1 MSDERQ
7 MELFKMDEK
16 MSERNEQY
24 TIVRNYGYDP
34 DKWPA
39 QSKYP
44 EVIGHI
50 TASELEELKIKRE
63 EIEKIPYTGGHLG

>member
-16 MSERNEQY
+16 MNEQY
-24 TIVRNYGYDP
+24 TIVKNYGYDP
-34 DKWPA
+34 DKWPG

-44 EVIGHI
+44 EVMGHI
-50 TASELEELKIKRE
+50 TASEFKELEIKRE
-63 EIEKIPYTGGHLG
+63 EDNTIPYSGGHLG

>member
-16 MSERNEQY
+16 MSEQY
-24 TIVRNYGYDP
+24 TIVKKYGDDP
-34 DKWPA
+34 DKWPG

-50 TASELEELKIKRE
+50 TASELEELRIKRE

>member
-16 MSERNEQY
+16 MNEQY
-24 TIVRNYGYDP
+24 TIVKNYGYDP
-34 DKWPA
+34 DKWPG

-50 TASELEELKIKRE
+50 TASEFKELRIKRE

>member
-16 MSERNEQY
+16 MNEQY
-24 TIVRNYGYDP
+24 TIVKNYGYDP
-34 DKWPA
+34 DKWPG

-50 TASELEELKIKRE
+50 TASEYEELRIKRE

>member
-16 MSERNEQY
+16 MNEQY

-34 DKWPA
+34 DKWPG

-50 TASELEELKIKRE
+50 TASEFKELKIKRE

>member
-16 MSERNEQY
+16 MSEQY
-24 TIVRNYGYDP
+24 TIVKNYGYDP
-34 DKWPA
+34 DKWPG

-44 EVIGHI
+44 EVMGHI
-50 TASELEELKIKRE
+50 TASEFKELEIKRE
-63 EIEKIPYTGGHLG
+63 EDTTIPYSGGQLG

>member
-16 MSERNEQY
+16 MNEQY
-24 TIVRNYGYDP
+24 TIVKNYGYDP
-34 DKWPA
+34 DKWPG

-50 TASELEELKIKRE
+50 TASEFKELKIKRE

>member
-1 MSDERQ
+1 MSDGRQ
-7 MELFKMDEK
+7 MELFEMDD
-16 MSERNEQY
+16 SINEEY
-24 TIVRNYGYDP
+24 TIVKNYGYDP
-34 DKWPA
+34 DKWPG

-50 TASELEELKIKRE
+50 TASEFKELKIKRE

>member
-7 MELFKMDEK
+7 MELFEMDEK
-16 MSERNEQY
+16 MSEQY
-24 TIVRNYGYDP
+24 TIVKNYGYDP
-34 DKWPA
+34 DKWPG

-50 TASELEELKIKRE
+50 TASEFKELKIKRE

>member
-1 MSDERQ
+1 MSDGRQ

-16 MSERNEQY
+16 INEQY
-24 TIVRNYGYDP
+24 TIVKNYGYDP
-34 DKWPA
+34 DKWPG

-50 TASELEELKIKRE
+50 TASELEELRIKRE

>member
-1 MSDERQ
+1 MSDGRQ

-16 MSERNEQY
+16 MSEQY
-24 TIVRNYGYDP
+24 TIVKNYGYDP
-34 DKWPA
+34 DKWPG

-50 TASELEELKIKRE
+50 TASEFKELKIKRE

>member
-16 MSERNEQY
+16 MSEQY
-24 TIVRNYGYDP
+24 TIVKNYGYDP
-34 DKWPA
+34 DKWPG

-50 TASELEELKIKRE
+50 TASEYEELRIKRE

>member
-16 MSERNEQY
+16 MSEQY
-24 TIVRNYGYDP
+24 TIVKNYGYDP
-34 DKWPA
+34 DKWPG

-44 EVIGHI
+44 EVMGHI
-50 TASELEELKIKRE
+50 TASEFKELEIKRE
-63 EIEKIPYTGGHLG
+63 EDNTIPYSGGHLG

>member
-1 MSDERQ
+1 MSDRRQ

-16 MSERNEQY
+16 MSEQY
-24 TIVRNYGYDP
+24 TIVKNYGYDP
-34 DKWPA
+34 DKWPG

-50 TASELEELKIKRE
+50 TASEFKELKIKRE

>member
-1 MSDERQ
+1 MSDGRQ
-7 MELFKMDEK
+7 MELFEMDD
-16 MSERNEQY
+16 SINEEY
-24 TIVRNYGYDP
+24 TIVKNYGYDP
-34 DKWPA
+34 DKWPG

-50 TASELEELKIKRE
+50 TASELEELRIKRE

>member
-1 MSDERQ
+1 MKDKWSYLRW
-7 MELFKMDEK
+7 MK
-16 MSERNEQY
+16 R
-24 TIVRNYGYDP
+24 IVKNYGYDP
-34 DKWPA
+34 DKWPG

-50 TASELEELKIKRE
+50 TASELEELRIKRE

>member
-7 MELFKMDEK
+7 MELFEMDEK
-16 MSERNEQY
+16 MNEQY
-24 TIVRNYGYDP
+24 TIVKNYGYDP
-34 DKWPA
+34 DKWPG

-50 TASELEELKIKRE
+50 TASEFKELKIKRE

>member
-1 MSDERQ
+1 MSDGRQ

-16 MSERNEQY
+16 MSEQY
-24 TIVRNYGYDP
+24 TIVKNYGYDP
-34 DKWPA
+34 DKWPG

>member
-16 MSERNEQY
+16 MSEQY
-24 TIVRNYGYDP
+24 TIVKNYGYDP
-34 DKWPA
+34 DKWPG

-50 TASELEELKIKRE
+50 TASEFKELEIKRE

>member
-1 MSDERQ
+1 MSDGRQ

-16 MSERNEQY
+16 MNEQY
-24 TIVRNYGYDP
+24 TIVKNYGYDP
-34 DKWPA
+34 DKWPG

-50 TASELEELKIKRE
+50 TASELEELRIKRE
-63 EIEKIPYTGGHLG
+63 EIEKIPYTGGQLG